1 MQRRKFVVGLG
12 SLAAGGSAAMST
24 GALTQTDIDRD
35 LTGAVAGDTNSA
47 YVKLSAD
54 GSSNNNGTHVD
65 ESGTQI
71 KLDFGSTGGNGGD
84 GLNADAIS
92 WFDRVFEVELKDHD
106 SGTDPEDYK
115 IYITK
120 NFSKNSGRVTF
131 YQNGAPGV
139 NITGPSNARSLS
151 GAGKR
156 SVGLKFNLK
165 GIQNAQSFST
175 LFGSDRS
182 FTIHINYVDSNG
194 NGPPEDP
201 GNGNGRG
208 N

>member
-1 MQRRKFVVGLG
+1 
-12 SLAAGGSAAMST
+12 
-24 GALTQTDIDRD
+24 
-35 LTGAVAGDTNSA
+35 
-47 YVKLSAD
+47 VKLSAD
-54 GSSNNNGTHVD
+54 SSSNHNGAHVD

-84 GLNADAIS
+84 GLNADATS

-106 SGTDPEDYK
+106 SGTNPEDYE

-120 NFSKNSGRVTF
+120 NFSKNSGRVSF

-151 GAGKR
+151 TAGKR
-156 SVGLKFNLK
+156 SVGIKFNLK
-165 GIQNAQSFST
+165 GIQHAQSFST

-182 FTIHINYVDSNG
+182 FTIHIDYVGSSG
-194 NGPPEDP
+194 S
-201 GNGNGRG
+201 
-208 N
+208 